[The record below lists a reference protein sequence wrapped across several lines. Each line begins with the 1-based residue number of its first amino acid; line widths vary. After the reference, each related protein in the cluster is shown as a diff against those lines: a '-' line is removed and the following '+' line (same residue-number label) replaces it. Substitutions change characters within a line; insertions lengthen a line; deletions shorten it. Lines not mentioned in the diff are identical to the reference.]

1 MDFSKIIE
9 TIETQK
15 ERVNSIQNQA
25 DAKTFDDICVILNS
39 TFESIA
45 AIVNVLPIP
54 AKKELIDILKSLRNL
69 AVDLADYKKK
79 FNTTKEETTTVE
91 APSAPVESTPVQTEE
106 VNAEP
111 VIDETVPEENNSINQ
126 TEGQSVQQANQK
138 VLSLNNPNV
147 PKHGNPFVMPNAA

>member
-1 MDFSKIIE
+1 MDFSRFKTAIE
-9 TIETQK
+9 GQ
-15 ERVNSIQNQA
+15 QQA
-25 DAKTFDDICVILNS
+25 FNGIKDTLNAKAYDEIC
-39 TFESIA
+39 
-45 AIVNVLPIP
+45 NVLNNTLNDISLVASVVPIDS
-54 AKKELIDILKSLRNL
+54 KKELISILKSLRNL

-79 FNTTKEETTTVE
+79 FDTTKEEISTVE
-91 APSAPVESTPVQTEE
+91 APSAPVESAPVQTEE

-138 VLSLNNPNV
+138 TLTLNNPNL

>member
-1 MDFSKIIE
+1 MDFSRFKTAIE
-9 TIETQK
+9 GQ
-15 ERVNSIQNQA
+15 QQA
-25 DAKTFDDICVILNS
+25 FNGIKDTLNAKAYDDIC
-39 TFESIA
+39 
-45 AIVNVLPIP
+45 NVLNNTLNDISLVASVVPIDS
-54 AKKELIDILKSLRNL
+54 KKELISILKSLRNL

-79 FNTTKEETTTVE
+79 FNTTKVETATVE
-91 APSAPVESTPVQTEE
+91 APSAPVESAPVQTEE

-138 VLSLNNPNV
+138 TLTLNNPNV